1 MLVLRDVM
9 SGAGL
14 TQEAAAQLFGVSQ
27 PRVSDLVR
35 GKIHL
40 FSLDTLVD
48 MLTHA
53 AIEVEL
59 SPIAPHGHT
68 SSRAEG
74 DWRTGAS
81 FAWTGTTAIAAFVDW
96 RIASSTPRLT
106 GHLELMS
113 EGIRHG
119 LENVSVR
126 VCSLSEELGRKARSP
141 AGKR

>member
-1 MLVLRDVM
+1 MLVLRDVI

-14 TQEAAAQLFGVSQ
+14 TQEAAARLFGVSQ

-74 DWRTGAS
+74 DSRTGAS
-81 FAWTGTTAIAAFVDW
+81 FAWTGTTAIAAEPQRHDEVDEQ
-96 RIASSTPRLT
+96 STE
-106 GHLELMS
+106 LELPVV
-113 EGIRHG
+113 G
-119 LENVSVR
+119 
-126 VCSLSEELGRKARSP
+126 CST
-141 AGKR
+141 